1 VNVTTTT
8 TGQSTVKKAARSGQT
23 LIALALLAPGTLLI
37 FGLAIVPLA
46 LIARNSFA
54 NADGYGGV
62 RGGFT
67 LDQYAHLADPV
78 YAKTLAYSL
87 GVAAVNT
94 IVCVAVGYLI
104 SYYVVSLPPGR
115 QPLFLLA
122 LIIPFWTD
130 FLVRTFAW
138 MTLLGSGGPVVGVLH
153 GLGLEGTDTLIP
165 GQTAV
170 VLALLYAFLPTA
182 VFPIYASM
190 RGIDPALREAA
201 ADLGCGWWRTHVKVI
216 APLSATG
223 IAGAVLL
230 TFVPT
235 LGVFVIPVLLG
246 GGKQLLV
253 GNLIVTLYTEFRNQ
267 PMGAALSMIVLALM
281 LISLGLAAAALRA
294 RSRSARWTA

>member
-1 VNVTTTT
+1 MAITTTDPPA
-8 TGQSTVKKAARSGQT
+8 VKKRTRPGQT
-23 LIALALLAPGTLLI
+23 LIAWALLMPSTLLVLA
-37 FGLAIVPLA
+37 LAIVPLV

-78 YAKTLAYSL
+78 YAKTLVYSV
-87 GVAAVNT
+87 GVAAINS
-94 IVCVAVGYLI
+94 ILCVAVGYLV
-104 SYYVVSLPPGR
+104 SYYVVSLPAGR
-115 QPLFLLA
+115 QPLILLA

-138 MTLLGSGGPVVGVLH
+138 MTLLGSGGPVVGVMR
-153 GLGLEGTDTLIP
+153 GIGFDGADTLIP
-165 GQTAV
+165 SQTAV
-170 VLALLYAFLPTA
+170 LLALLYAFLPTA

-201 ADLGCGWWRTHVKVI
+201 ADLGCGWWRTHLKVI

-223 IAGAVLL
+223 IAGAILL

-281 LISLGLAAAALRA
+281 LISLGVAAAALKA
-294 RSRSARWTA
+294 RSRSARWTG

>member
-1 VNVTTTT
+1 MAMTTVDPPAMK
-8 TGQSTVKKAARSGQT
+8 QRARFGQT
-23 LIALALLAPGTLLI
+23 FVAWALLTPGTLLI
-37 FGLAIVPLA
+37 AGLAVIPLL

-62 RGGFT
+62 GGGFT

-87 GVAAVNT
+87 GVAAINT
-94 IVCVAVGYLI
+94 LLCVSVGYLI

-115 QPLFLLA
+115 QPLVLLA

-138 MTLLGSGGPVVGVLH
+138 MTLLGSGGPVIGVLH
-153 GLGLEGTDTLIP
+153 LIGIDGADTFIP
-165 GQTAV
+165 SQTAV
-170 VLALLYAFLPTA
+170 LLALLYAFLPTA

-201 ADLGCGWWRTHVKVI
+201 ADLGCGWWRTHFKII

-223 IAGAVLL
+223 IAGAILL

-267 PMGAALSMIVLALM
+267 PLGAALSMIVLALM
-281 LISLGLAAAALRA
+281 LISLVVAAAALRA
-294 RSRSARWTA
+294 RTRSARWTA